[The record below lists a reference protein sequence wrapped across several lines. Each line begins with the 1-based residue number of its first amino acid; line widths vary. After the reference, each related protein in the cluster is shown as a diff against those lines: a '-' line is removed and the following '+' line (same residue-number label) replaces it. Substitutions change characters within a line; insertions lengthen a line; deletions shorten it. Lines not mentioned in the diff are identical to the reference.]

1 MKILLINPTG
11 HKIGMD
17 HFLAAPPLGLMVLAA
32 TVPEHEVK
40 ILDLRNYQFS
50 KGYIEKEI
58 SKHDMIGVTCS
69 TSNWGGTLKLCK
81 LAKEH
86 DVKTVVGGF
95 HASLVP
101 ESALHPH
108 IDVTVRGEG
117 ELTFP
122 DLVNTME
129 KSHDLKQDLKNVKG
143 LYFEDD
149 NKLYRTPDRP
159 LIDINTAPFPRR
171 DLTRYNNYH
180 YFWASVDALESS
192 RGCPFQCH
200 FCCINIHWS
209 NMSKAYPKWRPKSPE
224 RVIEEFHRMD
234 KNKRWFIFN
243 DSESTLDMKRMER
256 ISDLAIEY
264 GYHKKW
270 KSCQGR
276 VTDVINNPRILDK
289 MADAGWRMMLIG
301 IESVHQKSLDKIGKR
316 IKVEEVKQAVKML
329 HDRGITI
336 FGSLII
342 GNVGET
348 ANEVKE
354 TIRFAQDLDI
364 DIMQFTPL
372 TPYPATKLYHEAKE
386 KDWIM
391 DSDYTNWNLVK
402 PVMRTEELSVDEIHE
417 LVKWAYRDFYFR
429 FREKHVNSFFIR
441 SLRRFVP
448 NLKFW
453 WFWKMAPMFVING
466 MRVSKDFISDLT
478 SVEYAERAR
487 LKKSK
492 RVQKLMNKLDQ
503 KRNIKIK
510 SNGMKVK
517 TEEPIEKRKKKIVP
531 LVTANK

>member
-1 MKILLINPTG
+1 MKILLLNPTG
-11 HKIGMD
+11 RRIGMD
-17 HFLAAPPLGLMVLAA
+17 HFLSAPPLGLMTLAA
-32 TVPEHEVK
+32 TVPDHEVK
-40 ILDLRNYQFS
+40 ILDLRNYDFPQE
-50 KGYIEKEI
+50 YVEKQI
-58 SKHDMIGVTCS
+58 AKYDMIGVTCS

-81 LAKEH
+81 IAKKH

-95 HASLVP
+95 HCSLEP
-101 ESALHPH
+101 ESALHPD

-122 DLVNTME
+122 ELVNTME
-129 KSHDLKQDLKNVKG
+129 TSNNLKDDMKNVKG
-143 LYFEDD
+143 LFYEKD
-149 NKLYRTPDRP
+149 NKLFRTPDRP
-159 LIDINTAPFPRR
+159 IIDIDTVPFPRR
-171 DLTRYNNYH
+171 DLVRHYNYH

-192 RGCPFQCH
+192 RGCPFNCH

-209 NMSKAYPKWRPKSPE
+209 NMSKAVPKWRPKSPE
-224 RVIEEFHRMD
+224 RVIEDFHHMD

-243 DSESTLDMKRMER
+243 DSESTLDMKRMEK
-256 ISDLAIEY
+256 IANLAIEY

-316 IKVEEVKQAVKML
+316 VKVDQVKKAVKML

-348 ANEVKE
+348 VKDVKA

-364 DIMQFTPL
+364 DIMQFTAL
-372 TPYPATKLYHEAKE
+372 TPYPSTILHKEAKE

-391 DSDYTNWNLVK
+391 DDDYTNWNLVK
-402 PVMRTEELSVDEIHE
+402 PVMRTDKLSVDQIHE
-417 LVKWAYRDFYFR
+417 LEKWAYRDFYFR
-429 FREKHVNSFFIR
+429 FREKHWNSFFVR
-441 SLRRFVP
+441 SGRRFLL
-448 NLKFW
+448 NYRNW
-453 WFWKMAPMFVING
+453 WFWKMAPLFVING
-466 MRVSKDFISDLT
+466 LRVSKDFIGDLT
-478 SVEYAERAR
+478 SKEYTERFR

-492 RVQKLMNKLDQ
+492 KVQKLMKKLDK

-510 SNGMKVK
+510 TNDMVAKEAKS
-517 TEEPIEKRKKKIVP
+517 KKKVAPIVT
-531 LVTANK
+531 VNK